1 MYKDEIKELYELKNE
16 SKKIVVQELLSMYLE
31 FKNKETFII
40 K

>member
-1 MYKDEIKELYELKNE
+1 MYKDEIKELYELKKE
-16 SKKIVVQELLSMYLE
+16 SKKIVVKELLSMYLE